1 MTERFLSLKEVGER
15 LGVKNPA
22 AKGYNL
28 PEPDAL
34 IGATRGWLPET
45 IDRWNAARPAA
56 GSVAADRAN
65 IPRSKRKP
73 PVARLR
79 APGRFCWLGGGY
91 LMPLAS
97 CRWKAF
103 CMSLSV
109 KGSPIVM
116 DAFCMNSVYFIQW
129 MLLPSFA
136 IIMTSAYMEMAVDS
150 PGRDGQRQRDAS
162 GSTAVMAVH
171 AMMLTQFLDS
181 SS

>member
-1 MTERFLSLKEVGER
+1 
-15 LGVKNPA
+15 
-22 AKGYNL
+22 
-28 PEPDAL
+28 
-34 IGATRGWLPET
+34 
-45 IDRWNAARPAA
+45 
-56 GSVAADRAN
+56 
-65 IPRSKRKP
+65 
-73 PVARLR
+73 
-79 APGRFCWLGGGY
+79 
-91 LMPLAS
+91 MPLAS

-136 IIMTSAYMEMAVDS
+136 IIKTSAYMVMAVYN